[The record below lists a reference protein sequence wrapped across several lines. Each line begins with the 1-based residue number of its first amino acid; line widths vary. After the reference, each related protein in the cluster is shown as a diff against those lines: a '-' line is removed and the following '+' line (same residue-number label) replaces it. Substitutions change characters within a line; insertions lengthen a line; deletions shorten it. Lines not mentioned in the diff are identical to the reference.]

1 MLGKSFASRVAGS
14 LLTAIDLPELITTDV
29 QEYEELIT
37 TLANNPEA
45 LKKIREK
52 LVENKLTKPL
62 FDTKKFTQ
70 HLETGYTQAFEKY
83 KNGEPPEN
91 IVVFNG

>member
-1 MLGKSFASRVAGS
+1 MLGKSFAARVAGS

-37 TLANNPEA
+37 TLAKNPEA